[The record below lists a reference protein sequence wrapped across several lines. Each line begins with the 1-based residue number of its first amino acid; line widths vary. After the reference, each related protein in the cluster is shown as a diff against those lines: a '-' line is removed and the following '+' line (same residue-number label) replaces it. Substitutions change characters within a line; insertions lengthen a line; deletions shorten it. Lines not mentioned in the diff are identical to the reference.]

1 VADAETF
8 ATLTPLHT
16 RAMLRVAAALVGAD
30 DAEDATQEA
39 IVRAWQ
45 AWADLRDLESLR
57 PWLLRITVNV
67 CRQWHRGSF
76 GTRRRMM
83 ARLPEEGSDFPALL
97 DEDPGDRVAALDLRQ
112 AIYALNDDM
121 RMAVVL
127 RYYGGMDASEIG
139 AALGVPATTVRTRLR
154 RALLV
159 LRHTLGDSGVTP
171 ALRLSDTTAEVG

>member
-1 VADAETF
+1 MADAESF

-16 RAMLRVAAALVGAD
+16 SAMLRVAVALVGAA

-45 AWADLRDLESLR
+45 AWADLRDVESLR

-67 CRQWHRGSF
+67 CRQWHRGGF
-76 GTRRRMM
+76 GTRRRMT
-83 ARLPEEGSDFPALL
+83 ARLPDEGSEFLALL
-97 DEDPGDRVAALDLRQ
+97 DDDPGDRVAALDLRR
-112 AIYALNDDM
+112 AINQLNDDM
-121 RMAVVL
+121 RLAVVL

-139 AALGVPATTVRTRLR
+139 ATLGVQPATIRTRLR

-159 LRHTLGDSGVTP
+159 LRQYLRDSGEMP
-171 ALRLSDTTAEVG
+171 ALHRSEEVG

>member
-1 VADAETF
+1 MADAESF

-16 RAMLRVAAALVGAD
+16 SAMLRVAVALVGAA

-45 AWADLRDLESLR
+45 AWADLRDVESLR
-57 PWLLRITVNV
+57 PWLLRITVNI
-67 CRQWHRGSF
+67 CRQWHRGGF

-83 ARLPEEGSDFPALL
+83 ARLPDEESEFLALL
-97 DEDPGDRVAALDLRQ
+97 DDDPGDRVAALDLRR
-112 AIYALNDDM
+112 AINQLNDDM
-121 RMAVVL
+121 RLAIVL

-139 AALGVPATTVRTRLR
+139 ATLGVQPTTIRTRLR

-159 LRHTLGDSGVTP
+159 LRQYLRDSGEMP
-171 ALRLSDTTAEVG
+171 ALHRSEEVG

>member
-1 VADAETF
+1 MADADSF
-8 ATLTPLHT
+8 ATLTPQHT
-16 RAMLRVAAALVGAD
+16 SAMLRVAVALVGAA

-45 AWADLRDLESLR
+45 AWADLRDVESLR

-76 GTRRRMM
+76 GTRRRMT
-83 ARLPEEGSDFPALL
+83 ARLPDEGSEFLALL
-97 DEDPGDRVAALDLRQ
+97 DDDPSDRVAALDLRR
-112 AIYALNDDM
+112 AINQLNDDM
-121 RMAVVL
+121 RLVVVL

-139 AALGVPATTVRTRLR
+139 ATLGVQSATIRTRLR

-159 LRHTLGDSGVTP
+159 LRQYLRDSGEMPT
-171 ALRLSDTTAEVG
+171 LRRSEEVG